1 MANKKPIRDVVKEIQ
16 NEYHIIGRENELGM
30 MVIAHEAGKN
40 ILLEGEI
47 GTGKTTLA
55 RAIAQKY
62 DKNFLRVEGTED
74 LYSTTL
80 IGTWQP
86 PILIQKGYVED
97 AFEFGP
103 LARAMMDGGCLFIN
117 EINRAPESTQNLL
130 LTALDEGILDIPNLK
145 RITAKDGFFTIATRN
160 PASHIGVSVLGE
172 ALKDRFVW
180 IKLDY
185 QPEGEERAIVK
196 IHTNCEDAK
205 AIEAAVKITRATR
218 KMKEIRRGSSIRGA
232 IDIIS
237 MLMQVGIGEVW
248 KDQQPWIDVSISAL
262 VTKIDVEEGIDKS
275 PEEIITLIVRS
286 VLNKK
291 DFFQ

>member
-1 MANKKPIRDVVKEIQ
+1 
-16 NEYHIIGRENELGM
+16 

-55 RAIAQKY
+55 RAIAQHH
-62 DKNFLRVEGTED
+62 DKDFHRVEGTED

-86 PILIQKGYVED
+86 PILIQKGYIED

-130 LTALDEGILDIPNLK
+130 LTALDEGILDVPNLK
-145 RITAKDGFFTIATRN
+145 RINAKDGFFTIATRN

-185 QPEGEERAIVK
+185 QSEDEERGIVK
-196 IHTNCEDAK
+196 VHTGCKDDELVS
-205 AIEAAVKITRATR
+205 AAVKITRATR
-218 KMKEIRRGSSIRGA
+218 KNKDIRRGSSIRGA
-232 IDIIS
+232 IDIVA
-237 MLMQVGIGEVW
+237 MLLKTGEDPW
-248 KDQQPWIDVSISAL
+248 ADQQLWIDVSVASL

-275 PEEIITLIVRS
+275 PEEIITLIARS
-286 VLNKK
+286 ILTK